1 MKQMKRALM
10 GLVMLFTL
18 LVGCSTVVEEL
29 VITYGDR
36 AELKIGETL
45 QLKCNKTNG
54 ILNDI
59 IWSIG
64 EDKSGQESCITLSD
78 TGNVLANFVGSAVV
92 VARAGNYSD
101 SIIIKVVDIEK
112 SLSISTNQPAINVG
126 DSLEIDITARPIEL
140 LDQVSFEITT
150 GETFATISNNI
161 LTAVKP
167 GTVKLRAKVEDI
179 YSNELT
185 IEIVSNNE
193 LSQIVLSVSTD
204 SLAVGSSIDLIT
216 TTYPM
221 GVEANISFQVKK
233 NSNAVSIVG
242 NKLQALL
249 PDKEVVIV
257 AIANG
262 IISNEISV
270 TTKSSIIIP
279 ESINLSINK
288 SVLGINEIATLSVET
303 IPSNATEEISFAIKS
318 GNSVCSI
325 NSNIL
330 TGLKKGTC
338 VVVAY
343 YKDIFSNEITISVED
358 KILDPYEG
366 MSSTTFYRNYSVAQS
381 KIDSYYRSL
390 HYFMSGD
397 IVVPD
402 QAPNLS
408 DYRPK
413 YNDMY
418 IRNSDA
424 NLSVDKSTYTVVD
437 SVNSEVLK
445 VYEGGAYISLNEVA
459 AYLFAFGD
467 VPANYITKNSANP
480 ARNSWG
486 AYLRLNHRYYSS
498 DTSSYQ
504 YEPMMPNCKY
514 DNGTLQ
520 YYEVDL
526 GTTGTDCDPSFPNRI
541 YNDGDTITRGA
552 ARLVYS
558 RYTTSGDEVP
568 FDEKYVFYTYN
579 HYNDFREYLNYY
591 EGWGE
596 MFGNITGG
604 GKISSHT
611 DYNPTQYIKSYHK
624 KLI

>member
-1 MKQMKRALM
+1 MKQINRALM

-54 ILNDI
+54 ILDDI
-59 IWSIG
+59 IWSIE
-64 EDKSGQESCITLSD
+64 EDKSVQESCITLSD

-262 IISNEISV
+262 IISNEISI

-318 GNSVCSI
+318 GNLVCSI

-343 YKDIFSNEITISVED
+343 YKDISSNEITISVED

-366 MSSTTFYRNYSVAQS
+366 MSSTTFYKNYLVAQS
-381 KIDSYYRSL
+381 KTDSYYRSL

-402 QAPNLS
+402 QAPTLS

-418 IRNSDA
+418 IRNSEV
-424 NLSVDKSTYTVVD
+424 NLSDDKSTYTVVD

-467 VPANYITKNSANP
+467 VPANYISKNSANP

-486 AYLRLNHRYYSS
+486 VYLRLNHRYYSS
-498 DTSSYQ
+498 DTSSFQ

-514 DNGTLQ
+514 DNGTLE

-541 YNDGDTITRGA
+541 YNDGETITRGA